1 MKPRQFPIVPR
12 HIGIIPDGNRRWAEA
27 RGLPRHAGYDYGLAP
42 ALELV
47 EACTELGVRELTFYG
62 FTQDNTKRAAVQ
74 RGAFQRACVEAV
86 RLLAERDAA
95 VLVVGNTHSP
105 MFPHEL
111 LAYTGRRRQFGRG
124 SINGPRTD
132 VSRGRPT
139 EARIEAANAC
149 TGARTLHKPEVNLLV
164 NYSWQWDLSQA
175 IMSSAARPL
184 SLNDRHLSTLGSAA
198 ISRIDLVLR
207 WGGRRR
213 LSGFLPIQTVY
224 SDFYILDDLWPD
236 YDRAHLDDAL
246 AWYQLQ
252 DVTLG
257 G

>member
-1 MKPRQFPIVPR
+1 MKTHQFANVPR

-27 RGLPRHAGYDYGLAP
+27 RGLPRHSGYDYGLAP

-47 EACTELGVRELTFYG
+47 EACIDLGVRELTFYG

-74 RGAFQRACVEAV
+74 CDAFRSACTEAV
-86 RLLAERDAA
+86 RLLAERDTA
-95 VLVVGNTHSP
+95 VLVVGNIHSR
-105 MFPHEL
+105 MFPGEL
-111 LAYTGRRRQFGRG
+111 LAYTRRRRRFGRG
-124 SINGPRTD
+124 SI
-132 VSRGRPT
+132 
-139 EARIEAANAC
+139 
-149 TGARTLHKPEVNLLV
+149 KVNLLV
-164 NYSWQWDLSQA
+164 NYSWQWDLNHA
-175 IMSSAARPL
+175 LMSTAARPL
-184 SLNDRHLSTLGSAA
+184 SVNDRHLSSLGSAA

-224 SDFYILDDLWPD
+224 SDFYIIDEMWPD
-236 YDRAHLDDAL
+236 YDRTHLDDAL

>member
-1 MKPRQFPIVPR
+1 MKTHQFSNVPS

-74 RGAFQRACVEAV
+74 REAFQRACVEAV

-105 MFPHEL
+105 MFPSEL
-111 LAYTGRRRQFGRG
+111 LAYAGRRRRFGRG
-124 SINGPRTD
+124 SI
-132 VSRGRPT
+132 
-139 EARIEAANAC
+139 
-149 TGARTLHKPEVNLLV
+149 KVNLLV

-175 IMSSAARPL
+175 LMSSAARPL
-184 SLNDRHLSTLGSAA
+184 SLNDRHLSSLGSAA

>member
-1 MKPRQFPIVPR
+1 MKTHHYSNVPS

-47 EACTELGVRELTFYG
+47 EACTQLGVRELTFYG

-74 RGAFQRACVEAV
+74 REAFQRACVEAV

-95 VLVVGNTHSP
+95 VLVVGNMHSP
-105 MFPHEL
+105 TFPSEL
-111 LAYTGRRRQFGRG
+111 VAYTGRRRRFGRG
-124 SINGPRTD
+124 SIK
-132 VSRGRPT
+132 
-139 EARIEAANAC
+139 I
-149 TGARTLHKPEVNLLV
+149 NLLV
-164 NYSWQWDLSQA
+164 NYSWQWDLNQA
-175 IMSSAARPL
+175 LMSSAARPL
-184 SLNDRHLSTLGSAA
+184 SVNDRHLSTLGSAA

-224 SDFYILDDLWPD
+224 SDFYILDELWPD
-236 YDRAHLDDAL
+236 YDRADLDDAL

>member
-1 MKPRQFPIVPR
+1 MKTHQFTNVPS

-47 EACTELGVRELTFYG
+47 EACTQLGVRELTFYG

-74 RGAFQRACVEAV
+74 REAFQRACVEAV

-105 MFPHEL
+105 MFPSEL
-111 LAYTGRRRQFGRG
+111 VAYTGRRRRFGRG
-124 SINGPRTD
+124 SIK
-132 VSRGRPT
+132 
-139 EARIEAANAC
+139 I
-149 TGARTLHKPEVNLLV
+149 NLLV

-175 IMSSAARPL
+175 LMSSAARPL
-184 SLNDRHLSTLGSAA
+184 TLNDRHLSSLGSAA

>member
-1 MKPRQFPIVPR
+1 MKTQFPNVPS
-12 HIGIIPDGNRRWAEA
+12 HIGVIPDGNRRWAEA

-47 EACTELGVRELTFYG
+47 EACIELGVRELTFYG

-74 RGAFQRACVEAV
+74 REAFQRACVDAV
-86 RLLAERDAA
+86 RLLAERDAS

-105 MFPHEL
+105 MFPSEL
-111 LAYTGRRRQFGRG
+111 VAYTGRRRRFGRG
-124 SINGPRTD
+124 SI
-132 VSRGRPT
+132 
-139 EARIEAANAC
+139 
-149 TGARTLHKPEVNLLV
+149 KVNLLV
-164 NYSWQWDLSQA
+164 NYSWQWDLNQA
-175 IMSSAARPL
+175 LMSSAARSL
-184 SLNDRHLSTLGSAA
+184 SLNDRHLSSLGSAA

-236 YDRAHLDDAL
+236 YDRGHLDDAL

>member
-1 MKPRQFPIVPR
+1 MKTRQFTNVPR

-47 EACTELGVRELTFYG
+47 GACTELGVGELTFYG

-74 RGAFQRACVEAV
+74 REAFQRACVEAV
-86 RLLAERDAA
+86 RLLGERDAA

-105 MFPHEL
+105 MFPSEL
-111 LAYTGRRRQFGRG
+111 LPSTGRRRRFGRG
-124 SINGPRTD
+124 SI
-132 VSRGRPT
+132 
-139 EARIEAANAC
+139 
-149 TGARTLHKPEVNLLV
+149 KVNLLV

-175 IMSSAARPL
+175 LMSSAARPL
-184 SLNDRHLSTLGSAA
+184 SLNDRHLSSLGSAA

-224 SDFYILDDLWPD
+224 SDFYILDELWPD
-236 YDRAHLDDAL
+236 YDHAHFDDAL